1 MTLSLQR
8 IASGA
13 YTRFARVRVRLTVV
27 ATALLAV
34 GLAIAAG
41 VMLLVLHQSL
51 LSTADGVTRA
61 RATEIAGALRTTP
74 VASLD
79 PGVLVPTTSI
89 DLIQVVDADGRVLAA
104 TPGDRDIPLAPPG
117 AAGFTR
123 TLDDARIAGDDDTKY
138 RATAR
143 AVSTPDGVVTV
154 IVAAAEGPIDR
165 VLLIVAAIVAAVF
178 PLILVMMAV
187 ATYLLSGRTLAPV
200 ERIRARVAAIT
211 GSGLDQRVPVPTTRD
226 EIADLAETMNA
237 MLDRLDAAHR
247 RHVQFVGDAS
257 HELRSPLVTLL
268 GLLDLA
274 ASRGDGVDH
283 ETVSDVLLPEA
294 RRLHAL
300 IDDLLLLARSDEGA
314 SPLPAADV
322 DLDDLVDAD
331 VRRLRQTTDV
341 SVTAQVSALRVH
353 GDAQTLARAVRNITD
368 NAARH
373 ARTTVQISMRC
384 GVDGEARIDVDD
396 DGPGI
401 PAVDRARV
409 VERFTRLDGSRSR
422 AGGGGAGLGLAIVT
436 EIVRA
441 HGGSLTLDDSPLG
454 GTRVTLTLPTVDEDS
469 PVDQSTATSR

>member
-1 MTLSLQR
+1 MALSLHR
-8 IASGA
+8 VVAGA
-13 YTRFARVRVRLTVV
+13 RTRLARVRVRLTVV

-61 RATEIAGALRTTP
+61 RASEIADALRTTP

-79 PGVLVPTTSI
+79 AGVLAPTTSI
-89 DLIQVVDADGRVLAA
+89 DLIQVVDADGRVLVA
-104 TPGDRDIPLAPPG
+104 TPGDRDVPLAAPG
-117 AAGFTR
+117 AAGSTR

-143 AVSTPDGVVTV
+143 AVSTPGGVVTV

-178 PLILVMMAV
+178 PLILVMIAV
-187 ATYLLSGRTLAPV
+187 ATYVLSGRTLAPV

-274 ASRGDGVDH
+274 ASRGDGVDQA
-283 ETVSDVLLPEA
+283 TVAQVLLPEA
-294 RRLHAL
+294 RRLHDL
-300 IDDLLLLARSDEGA
+300 IDDLLLLARSDESA
-314 SPLPAADV
+314 TPLPMSDV
-322 DLDDLVDAD
+322 DLDDVVDAD
-331 VRRLRQTTDV
+331 VRRLRDDTPVT
-341 SVTAQVSALRVH
+341 VTAEVHAIRVRGDREALTRALRN
-353 GDAQTLARAVRNITD
+353 LTD
-368 NAARH
+368 NAVRH
-373 ARTTVQISMRC
+373 ARTSVRITMSQNYAD
-384 GVDGEARIDVDD
+384 GVATIDVDD

-401 PAVDRARV
+401 PAHDRGRV
-409 VERFTRLDGSRSR
+409 IERFTRLDEARSR
-422 AGGGGAGLGLAIVT
+422 GDAGGSGLGLAIVT
-436 EIVRA
+436 EIARA
-441 HGGSLTLDDSPLG
+441 HGGSLTIDDSPLG
-454 GTRVTLTLPTVDEDS
+454 GTRARLTI
-469 PVDQSTATSR
+469 PVDGIEDAQSTATSR